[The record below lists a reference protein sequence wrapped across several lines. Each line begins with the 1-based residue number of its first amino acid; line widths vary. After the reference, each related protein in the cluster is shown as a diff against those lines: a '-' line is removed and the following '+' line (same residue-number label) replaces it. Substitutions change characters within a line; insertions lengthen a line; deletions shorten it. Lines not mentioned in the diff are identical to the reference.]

1 MDPNTLPRDHGRAG
15 DTTHGASDIVHGDW
29 VEQAMPSALQP
40 YFRLARIDRPI
51 GTWLLLLPGWWAI
64 ALAAPGWPSPW
75 LLGLFG
81 IGAVV
86 MRAAGCVVN
95 DLADRK
101 FDAMVARTAS
111 RPIASGAVSVP
122 AALVFLAA
130 LLAVGLAILLQF
142 NTFAILIGALS
153 LALIFPYPLMKRIT
167 HWPQA
172 FLGLTFNWGALLGW
186 AAVTGRLDPPAIALY
201 AAGFFWTLGYDTIYA
216 HQDKQDDAL
225 IGVKSTALLFAANS
239 RPWIALFLT
248 ITVLL
253 LGLAGWL
260 AQLAW
265 PYYVGLA
272 LAAGHLAWQTAAVDF
287 DDPRDCRKKF
297 NSNRD
302 FGLILLAGI
311 IASQV
316 V

>member
-1 MDPNTLPRDHGRAG
+1 MEH
-15 DTTHGASDIVHGDW
+15 TTRPKDSPAASDIAQDDW
-29 VEQAMPSALQP
+29 IERVMPAPAQP

-64 ALAAPGWPSPW
+64 ALASPGWPSLW
-75 LLGLFG
+75 FFALFG

-86 MRAAGCVVN
+86 MRGAGCVVN

-101 FDAMVARTAS
+101 FDAQVARTAN
-111 RPIASGAVSVP
+111 RPIASGAISIP
-122 AALVFLAA
+122 AALIFLAA
-130 LLAVGLAILLQF
+130 LLGLGLAILLQF
-142 NTFAILIGALS
+142 NLFAVIVGAIS

-167 HWPQA
+167 YWPQA

-186 AAVTGRLDPPAIALY
+186 VAVTGRLDPPALSLY

-225 IGVKSTALLFAANS
+225 IGVKSTALLLAANT
-239 RPWIALFLT
+239 RPWIAVFLT

-253 LGLAGWL
+253 LGLTGLLAG
-260 AQLAW
+260 LAW

-272 LAAGHLAWQTAAVDF
+272 LAAGHLAWQTATVDF
-287 DDPRDCRKKF
+287 ENPRDCLKKF
-297 NSNRD
+297 KSNRD

-311 IASQV
+311 IAGQLL
-316 V
+316 